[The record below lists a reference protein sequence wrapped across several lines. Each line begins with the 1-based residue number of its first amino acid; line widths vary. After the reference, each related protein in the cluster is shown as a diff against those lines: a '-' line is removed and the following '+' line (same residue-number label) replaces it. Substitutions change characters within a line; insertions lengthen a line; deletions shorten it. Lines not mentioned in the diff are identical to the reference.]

1 MGVLK
6 LLVFA
11 RCCAAVLPSCP
22 TGRTPPGGGGSP
34 LAVSLWRDI
43 EPALE
48 EPSEMA
54 LVAEA
59 DLQDVAQRDILDAAI
74 AHRTRNLPELRA
86 VDVEL
91 ENVDLPR
98 RAPIL
103 RS

>member
-1 MGVLK
+1 
-6 LLVFA
+6 
-11 RCCAAVLPSCP
+11 
-22 TGRTPPGGGGSP
+22 
-34 LAVSLWRDI
+34 LWRDI

-48 EPSEMA
+48 KPSEMA

-59 DLQDVAQRDILDAAI
+59 DLQDVAQRDIIDAAI
-74 AHRTRNLPELRA
+74 AHRTRNLFELRA

-91 ENVDLPR
+91 ENADLPR